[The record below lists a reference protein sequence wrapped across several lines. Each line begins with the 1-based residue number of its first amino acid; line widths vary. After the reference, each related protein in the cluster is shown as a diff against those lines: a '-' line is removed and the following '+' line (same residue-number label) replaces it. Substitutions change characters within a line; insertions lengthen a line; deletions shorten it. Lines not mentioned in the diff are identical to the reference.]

1 MRERYL
7 EIIFYLA
14 ITIISSIAVFYGCKL
29 CRDNHFEVPGTV
41 IGKSETVIG
50 HRKSS
55 RISSEWW
62 LAVKPDNDR
71 YKPYAVCVNFAT
83 FSSYNVGSHVSF
95 KVMSC
100 KVDPNGHDDGLSLAL
115 FIFGCIGC
123 MFGLTLFI
131 KSFRDIISNK
141 KYDHY

>member
-7 EIIFYLA
+7 EIIVYLA
-14 ITIISSIAVFYGCKL
+14 ITVISSIAVFYGCKL

-41 IGKSETVIG
+41 IGKSETIIG

-71 YKPYAVCVNFAT
+71 YKPYDVCVDFAI
-83 FSSYNVGSHVSF
+83 FSSYNVGSHISF
-95 KVMSC
+95 KVMSG
-100 KVDPNGHDDGLSLAL
+100 KVDQNGHDDGLSLAL

-123 MFGLTLFI
+123 MFGITLFI
-131 KSFRDIISNK
+131 KSFYDIISNK

>member
-7 EIIFYLA
+7 EIIVYLT
-14 ITIISSIAVFYGCKL
+14 ITIISGFGVFYGSKL

-41 IGKSETVIG
+41 IGKSETAIG

-62 LAVKPDNDR
+62 LAVKPDNNN
-71 YKPYAVCVNFAT
+71 YKPYDVCVDFAT
-83 FSSYNVGSHVSF
+83 FSTYDVGSHVSF
-95 KVMSC
+95 KVMSSE
-100 KVDPNGHDDGLSLAL
+100 VDSNGHDDGLSLAL

-131 KSFRDIISNK
+131 KSFYDILSN
-141 KYDHY
+141 